1 MPRILPYIRISS
13 QPVTFSLLFLQ
24 VFMMLLGHFFF
35 STLAAYNE
43 YISNGEWWRFITSLF
58 LHVDF
63 QHFLSNMICLLILGL
78 SIEKYLGSIAFS
90 IIFFT
95 AGISGNILSY
105 LIMSITYIHTGA
117 SGSIFGLLGAQLFI
131 FYSHYRDANGKELM
145 LFFSILFILLLFTFF
160 HSSSNPISH
169 LTGLLI
175 GGILAPFLQNTR

>member
-90 IIFFT
+90 IIFLPLVLAVIFSLTSLCPLHISILGHPVAYLVYSAHNFSFFT
-95 AGISGNILSY
+95 ATIAMQTERNSCYFFQFYLSF
-105 LIMSITYIHTGA
+105 S
-117 SGSIFGLLGAQLFI
+117 SLL
-131 FYSHYRDANGKELM
+131 S
-145 LFFSILFILLLFTFF
+145 FILLL
-160 HSSSNPISH
+160 
-169 LTGLLI
+169 
-175 GGILAPFLQNTR
+175 ILSAI